1 MVMTTRQQKFTAA
14 FEHITKNI
22 LEAKDGDPLTYF
34 MNTFGFANPIQINST
49 SPEDIRTHEFKMG
62 SNATTKVSLSKVDCG
77 TMRALQGYI
86 EYRAAL
92 LDPIGEN
99 DWTKITLVQ
108 FDAFRASNYCDPSEP
123 KGLKKGTKEEV
134 ATMATTRENQ
144 HRQQKHTA
152 AFVHIIE
159 NLLEEQGQPIES
171 FIKSYG
177 FTNPMELDSTSL
189 IYIRVFEFPD
199 ASGVNKKLSPLD
211 CGNIR
216 TFQGYIKYR
225 AAQLDPIEEDDWTSI
240 TLAQFDAFRV
250 SDYDPSEPMG
260 LTRGTTEELA
270 TIADNSSTP

>member
-1 MVMTTRQQKFTAA
+1 MVMTTRPQKFTAA

-34 MNTFGFANPIQINST
+34 MDTFGFANPIQINST

-77 TMRALQGYI
+77 TIRAFQGYVKH
-86 EYRAAL
+86 RTAL

-108 FDAFRASNYCDPSEP
+108 FDAFRASDYCDPSESM
-123 KGLKKGTKEEV
+123 GLKKGTKEEIV
-134 ATMATTRENQ
+134 TMVTT
-144 HRQQKHTA
+144 RQQKHAA

-159 NLLEEQGQPIES
+159 NLLEEKGQPIES
-171 FIKSYG
+171 FIKAYG

-189 IYIRVFEFPD
+189 IDIRAFEFPD
-199 ASGVNKKLSPLD
+199 ASGVNKKLSPFD

-216 TFQGYIKYR
+216 AFQGYIKYR
-225 AAQLDPIEEDDWTSI
+225 AAQLDRIE
-240 TLAQFDAFRV
+240 
-250 SDYDPSEPMG
+250 
-260 LTRGTTEELA
+260 
-270 TIADNSSTP
+270 